1 MSVAVKIIA
10 RGEITQ
16 QMRSSIRSEVAEM
29 MLLMHPNCVRVLGF
43 TEQPTVHVSLV
54 TEWLLGGN
62 MAQFLRSTPS
72 ASEEHRLDLFV
83 HVCSAGTRLRRLSAS
98 AVLCVERCVSSRSSP
113 VAHIHS
119 CTSQA
124 VGHRLAPENVLLTP
138 GGTAK
143 ILNWGGLAS
152 ALGSK

>member
-16 QMRSSIRSEVAEM
+16 QMRSSIKSEVAEM

-43 TEQPTVHVSLV
+43 TEQPTMHVSLV

-83 HVCSAGTRLRRLSAS
+83 HVCSAGARRRAS
-98 AVLCVERCVSSRSSP
+98 AVLFRLALRPLTLFLSRPHPQLHLPSSR
-113 VAHIHS
+113 
-119 CTSQA
+119 TQA
-124 VGHRLAPENVLLTP
+124 
-138 GGTAK
+138 
-143 ILNWGGLAS
+143 
-152 ALGSK
+152 GS